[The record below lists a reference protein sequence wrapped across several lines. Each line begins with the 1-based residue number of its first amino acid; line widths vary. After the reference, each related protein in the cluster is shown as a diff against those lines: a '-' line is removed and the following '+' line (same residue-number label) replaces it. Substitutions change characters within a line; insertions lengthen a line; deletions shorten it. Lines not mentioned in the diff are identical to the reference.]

1 MSALSR
7 HLFYP
12 LWDLWD
18 ESIRLE
24 ELRRLEKT
32 QWLTESQL
40 TDTQWGRLIK
50 IVRYAHA
57 YSPYYRKRCIER
69 SIDVAQ
75 IVSEEQFR
83 NLPVLT
89 KEDVQNRADQM
100 ICDGY
105 AKDKLV
111 SAKTG
116 GSTGKSLKLY
126 FDKQCEEMR
135 NAAAI
140 RSDRWAGWELG
151 MKRAGIWGNPP
162 VADTIKKKIRDGLH
176 DRMIFFNN

>member
-1 MSALSR
+1 MTSALSR
-7 HLFYP
+7 RLFYP

-18 ESIRLE
+18 ESIRLK
-24 ELRRLEKT
+24 ELRRLEKS
-32 QWLTESQL
+32 QWLTESQVR
-40 TDTQWGRLIK
+40 DAQWEKLIE

-57 YSPYYRKRCIER
+57 YSPYYRKRFVER

-75 IVSEEQFR
+75 IVSQEQFR

-89 KEDVQNRADQM
+89 KEDVQNHTDQM

-105 AKDKLV
+105 AKEKLV

-116 GSTGKSLKLY
+116 GSTGKALKLY
-126 FDKQCEEMR
+126 LDNQCEEMR

-140 RSDRWAGWELG
+140 RSDRWAGG
-151 MKRAGIWGNPP
+151 SWG
-162 VADTIKKKIRDGLH
+162 
-176 DRMIFFNN
+176 